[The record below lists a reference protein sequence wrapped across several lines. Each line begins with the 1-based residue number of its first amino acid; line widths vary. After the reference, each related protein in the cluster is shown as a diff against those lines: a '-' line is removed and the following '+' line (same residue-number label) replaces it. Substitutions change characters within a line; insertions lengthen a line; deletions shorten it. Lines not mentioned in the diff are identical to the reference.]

1 MYIGIDLGGTNIAV
15 GLVDK
20 EGKVVAKK
28 SIPTS
33 ATRPVSDIIA
43 DMANLALEVTAE
55 NGLKKEDIEYVGIG
69 APGTVDNA
77 NGRIV
82 YANNIGFKDTSV
94 AEIFRKTWDIP
105 VYLGNDADCAALG
118 EAHAGAA
125 HGCNNAIMITLG
137 TGLGGGIII
146 NKKIYSGFNS
156 AGGEIGHM
164 VIVRD
169 GKACTCGRRGCWE
182 TYSSATGLIRMTAE
196 AMLAD
201 HERKSI
207 LWQMVEGDIDKVSG
221 KSAFRAADE
230 GDELAKSILKDY
242 FEYLACGIA
251 NIINIFQPE
260 VFVIGGGISKEGEKL
275 VAPLRELVSREIY
288 TRGVAQTQLKAAT
301 LGNDAGIVGAAMLGL

>member
-82 YANNIGFKDTSV
+82 YANNIVFKDTPV

-182 TYSSATGLIRMTAE
+182 TYSSATGLIRMIAE

-251 NIINIFQPE
+251 NIINITSPPN
-260 VFVIGGGISKEGEKL
+260 IPI
-275 VAPLRELVSREIY
+275 
-288 TRGVAQTQLKAAT
+288 T
-301 LGNDAGIVGAAMLGL
+301 